1 MKRIAAVAVASALGL
16 GVFAGGIATAKTT
29 PTIKLLSASAKGP
42 KLSVK
47 VSITGLKL
55 APKLVGKAP
64 KAGVGHFHV
73 FVNGKYVGFAT
84 AASATITPSPAIASG
99 KTYKITVQLAQN
111 NHSPIGKASNAI
123 TVKDK

>member
-1 MKRIAAVAVASALGL
+1 MKKLAAVAVASALGI
-16 GVFAGGIATAKTT
+16 GVFAGGVAGAATT
-29 PTIKLLSASAKGP
+29 PTIKLNSASAKGS
-42 KLSVK
+42 KLTVSVTIK
-47 VSITGLKL
+47 GLTL

-73 FVNGKYVGFAT
+73 FVNGKYSGFAAT
-84 AASATITPSPAIASG
+84 KTATITPAPAIKSG

-111 NHSPIGKASNAI
+111 NHAPIGKASNAI